1 MGLCQHDLMKTG
13 LMALIIAI
21 AGIGESYATSPLAPP
36 EIHSV
41 ESANAEYLVVSDPVK
56 GTTCVRKET
65 GAMLWENP
73 KWYRM
78 IFISNDGK
86 YLVTSYDGMNLIPTD
101 SPKDLVLVTIFT
113 NGKISKEF
121 KLMDLIP
128 DVSILSE
135 NMNHYDWGGVVGFD
149 DNGTLKVRIGRDQL
163 VVIDPKNGTR
173 INQEKKEGLVPEG
186 HILPPGK

>member
-1 MGLCQHDLMKTG
+1 MCQHDLMKTG
-13 LMALIIAI
+13 ILALTIAL
-21 AGIGESYATSPLAPP
+21 AGFGESYAISPLAPP
-36 EIHSV
+36 EVHSV
-41 ESANAEYLVVSDPVK
+41 ESANAEYQVLSDPDK
-56 GTTCVRKET
+56 GTKCVRKDT
-65 GAMLWENP
+65 GAVLWENP

-86 YLVTSYDGMNLIPTD
+86 YLATSYDGMNLIPTD

-128 DVSILSE
+128 DVTILRE
-135 NMNHYDWGGVVGFD
+135 NMSRYDWGGVIGFD

-163 VVIDPKNGTR
+163 VVIDPSTGTK
-173 INQEKKEGLVPEG
+173 ISQEKKEGLEPEG
-186 HILPPGK
+186 HVLPPIPSE